1 MENDKLQTNKR
12 QNRSSFFEEKDSV
25 ENNQLDNQPIIKEK
39 AVRKEMACFFLIF
52 SLPFNMCVHRMGMA
66 GTSHSKFRVS
76 SKSKH
81 TKSHDN
87 TARKTICFILERHF
101 QLDDGDDHHV
111 WSKLGQDV
119 LRPNT
124 EYLRCKAA
132 RHRYIALFKH
142 PENWTTIVSGN
153 KALFYSALFQI
164 FWPKYLY
171 LAPLWALAI
180 KSGRGVYLFSSF

>member
-1 MENDKLQTNKR
+1 
-12 QNRSSFFEEKDSV
+12 
-25 ENNQLDNQPIIKEK
+25 
-39 AVRKEMACFFLIF
+39 
-52 SLPFNMCVHRMGMA
+52 MCVHRMWMA

-87 TARKTICFILERHF
+87 TARKTIPFILERHF

-153 KALFYSALFQI
+153 KAVFYSTLFQI
-164 FWPKYLY
+164 YLDQ
-171 LAPLWALAI
+171 
-180 KSGRGVYLFSSF
+180 LFVSSKLMSLSIITSIAASVFVNIGWVGQIQYQNKRSQYPF

>member
-1 MENDKLQTNKR
+1 MIQLKITDWIIRLWE
-12 QNRSSFFEEKDSV
+12 NRSPAFFSYFRC
-25 ENNQLDNQPIIKEK
+25 LST
-39 AVRKEMACFFLIF
+39 C
-52 SLPFNMCVHRMGMA
+52 CVHRMGMA

-81 TKSHDN
+81 TKSHDT
-87 TARKTICFILERHF
+87 TARKTIRFILERHF

-119 LRPNT
+119 LWPNT

-153 KALFYSALFQI
+153 KALFYSAVFQI
-164 FWPKYLY
+164 FLNQLFVSSKLMS
-171 LAPLWALAI
+171 LSI
-180 KSGRGVYLFSSF
+180 K

>member
-1 MENDKLQTNKR
+1 MENDKLQRNKR

-39 AVRKEMACFFLIF
+39 AVGKEIACFFSYFRCL
-52 SLPFNMCVHRMGMA
+52 STCCVHRMGMA

-153 KALFYSALFQI
+153 KAVFYSALFQI
-164 FWPKYLY
+164 FWPNY
-171 LAPLWALAI
+171 
-180 KSGRGVYLFSSF
+180 